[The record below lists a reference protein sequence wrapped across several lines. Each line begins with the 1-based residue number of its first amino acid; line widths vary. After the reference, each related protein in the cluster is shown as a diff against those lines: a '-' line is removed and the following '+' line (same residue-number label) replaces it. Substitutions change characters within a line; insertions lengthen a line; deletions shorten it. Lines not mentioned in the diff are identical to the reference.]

1 MTATTATDPTH
12 ETSEPDRFWTTV
24 NALEATPLV
33 LTAMDWTFWKK
44 SLELAAMRAWSDLGI
59 VAPDEVVFVDDANQR
74 VTASFLGRQAVNIDR
89 VRWIMGSLPGT
100 SGDDIER
107 DLFGEVRDRIRN
119 TRSFKALDRL
129 AEVTGLLDGASR
141 QTHGSTGMIDSAG
154 HLGSDPP
161 ARIGAEA
168 NVPIGIEPLRGAQ

>member
-1 MTATTATDPTH
+1 MTTDPTH

-74 VTASFLGRQAVNIDR
+74 VTASFFGRQAVNIDR

-107 DLFGEVRDRIRN
+107 DLFGEVRPGI
-119 TRSFKALDRL
+119 
-129 AEVTGLLDGASR
+129 V
-141 QTHGSTGMIDSAG
+141 
-154 HLGSDPP
+154 DPP
-161 ARIGAEA
+161 RKVSKLAMARGFPRSLKRHSGEVAAFRAETFDWWGGNSA
-168 NVPIGIEPLRGAQ
+168 DR